1 MISIRKE
8 VYEEVVRK
16 LREDVEYYEAI
27 VKKFE
32 GKYGCSLEEL
42 ERRIEEGV
50 PVDDHEIWEDS
61 IQ

>member
-32 GKYGCSLEEL
+32 GEYGCSLEKSWRG
-42 ERRIEEGV
+42 EREF
-50 PVDDHEIWEDS
+50 
-61 IQ
+61 